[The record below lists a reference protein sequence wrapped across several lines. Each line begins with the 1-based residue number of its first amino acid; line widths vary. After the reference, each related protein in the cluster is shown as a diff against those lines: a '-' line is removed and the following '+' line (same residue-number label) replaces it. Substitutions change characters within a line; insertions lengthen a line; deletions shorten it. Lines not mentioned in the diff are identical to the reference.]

1 MIRNLIVLITFFTVG
16 LSSFAQDPHFSQFW
30 NTPLLQNPSFAGKAD
45 GDIRAIVN
53 HKSQWGAVTSNP
65 YQTFG
70 ASYDMLINSSSS
82 ENKLAGGLSM
92 YTDVAGASKMRTTLV
107 NLAAAYHFKV
117 STNHFLS
124 GGVQFGINQKSIDDS
139 DLRFDNQFEGTGHN
153 AALSSNESFGN
164 FSEIKPTVAGGI
176 SYLWI
181 DQQSKT
187 TGRGSDR
194 KINVGVAMH
203 HLNSPDFMFISEE
216 AQGFRYIGSFLS
228 SFTLDGTNWTI
239 QPAAFAAI
247 QNNATDI
254 VMGSVFQY
262 QLKEASRVTDF
273 NKSASIGLGG
283 FYRFGDAIIPNI
295 QFQWST
301 FSVGMSYDIN
311 VSQLS
316 GASFGRGGFE
326 INLKFVS
333 LNSSFGKKSQA
344 RFM

>member
-1 MIRNLIVLITFFTVG
+1 MYRKLIVLISISVIAFG
-16 LSSFAQDPHFSQFW
+16 LKAQDPHFSQFW

-45 GDIRAIVN
+45 GDIRGIVN
-53 HKSQWGAVTSNP
+53 HKSQWGSVTSNP
-65 YQTFG
+65 FQSFG
-70 ASYDMLINSSSS
+70 ASYDMLINSSSN

-107 NLAAAYHFKV
+107 NLAAAYHFKI
-117 STNHFLS
+117 SNNHFIS
-124 GGVQFGINQKSIDDS
+124 GGIQAGINQKSFDDS

-153 AALSSNESFGN
+153 PMINSTENFNN
-164 FSEIKPTVAGGI
+164 FSELKPTVAGGI
-176 SYLWI
+176 SYMWI
-181 DQQSKT
+181 DQQAT
-187 TGRGSDR
+187 TTRAKAGR
-194 KINVGVAMH
+194 KINVGIAMH
-203 HLNSPDFMFISEE
+203 HLNAPDFLFVSEE
-216 AQGFRYIGSFLS
+216 VQGFRYIGSFIS
-228 SFTLDGTNWTI
+228 SFGLDGTNWTI
-239 QPAAFAAI
+239 EPMAFAAI
-247 QNNATDI
+247 QRNATDV
-254 VMGSVFQY
+254 VMGSVFHY
-262 QLKEASRVTDF
+262 KLKEESQQTGF

-333 LNSSFGKKSQA
+333 PNSSFGRKSQA
-344 RFM
+344 RYI